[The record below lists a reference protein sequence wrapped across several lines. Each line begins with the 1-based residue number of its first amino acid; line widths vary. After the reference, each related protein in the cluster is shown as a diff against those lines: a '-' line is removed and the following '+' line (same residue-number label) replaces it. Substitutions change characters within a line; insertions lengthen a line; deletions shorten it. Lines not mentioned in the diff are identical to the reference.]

1 MAALICILVY
11 QTHMWSCQNSFI
23 SVADPQNN
31 CQFFNTDHI
40 LSFSLI
46 TFVISVLLLCYLYE
60 QCIYLSGIATYIDFS
75 FK

>member
-11 QTHMWSCQNSFI
+11 QKHMWSCQNSFI

-31 CQFFNTDHI
+31 SIFFNTDH
-40 LSFSLI
+40 SFSVI

-60 QCIYLSGIATYIDFS
+60 QCIYLSAIATYTDFS